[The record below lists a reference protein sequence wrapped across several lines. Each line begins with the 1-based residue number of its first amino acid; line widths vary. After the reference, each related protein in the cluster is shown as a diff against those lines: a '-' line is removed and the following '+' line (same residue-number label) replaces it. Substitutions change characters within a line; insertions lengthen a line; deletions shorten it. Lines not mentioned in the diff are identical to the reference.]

1 MCHQMIAELNSNE
14 NQSKVMEVI
23 NMSENSTPHA
33 THESGAK
40 QAGSFCIAMKQ
51 PRPFGCLGA
60 RAPFGRF
67 SL

>member
-1 MCHQMIAELNSNE
+1 
-14 NQSKVMEVI
+14 MEVI
-23 NMSENSTPHA
+23 NMSDNSTPHA
-33 THESGAK
+33 THESGAN

-51 PRPFGCLGA
+51 LRPFGCLGA